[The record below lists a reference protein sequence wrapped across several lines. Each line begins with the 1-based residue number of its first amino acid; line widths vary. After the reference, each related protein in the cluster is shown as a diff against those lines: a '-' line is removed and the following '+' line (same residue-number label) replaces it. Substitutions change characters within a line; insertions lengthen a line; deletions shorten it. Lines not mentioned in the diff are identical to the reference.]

1 MTTAT
6 SLRRRPAVLAT
17 VFVLGL
23 LVGCSSVGRTATP
36 PTSAHGAST
45 SRPDGASTSDPS
57 TSSTSTPASGST
69 SPTIVSGVGRSLA
82 FERFNDC
89 VGLLTYLQQAALAR
103 VGPYG
108 LDGARLG
115 YAMDGRASAGPATSV
130 AAVSAPAVAG
140 VPKAAEANS
149 SGTNTQEVG
158 VDEGDLVEN
167 DGRYVFTVVDALVR
181 VVDTTTGEQGSVL
194 LPVSSGQSQLLLD
207 GDRLVVVV
215 GGWGSVRQFDERIVG
230 PGWNRG
236 SATTTVMVLDV
247 RDRLHP
253 SLLST
258 VDLEGELLASRA
270 SDGIVR
276 LTMRDALGS
285 RLAFVQPMRAGADV
299 EAKAKKLNED
309 AIRASRIDDWLPRSF
324 DEHADGTATDP
335 TGAIDCAD
343 VGRPSEFAGL
353 GMTWIASIDPRAASP
368 KVVGSA
374 AVVAEGS
381 TVYES
386 GSHLFVATTRWQ
398 DSTGDVQPLHPQPPV
413 TWIHRFALSA
423 SSATYEASGSVPGT
437 LLSSYALSEQDD
449 VLRVATTE
457 QASGFGR
464 PEQSG
469 VHTLR
474 RTGDSLVEL
483 GSVTG
488 LGKGEQIR
496 AVRFIGSL
504 GYVVTFRQ
512 TDPLYVVDL
521 RDPAAP
527 KVAGEL
533 HMNGYSAYLHPAA
546 YGFLLGIG
554 QDATDTGR
562 QLGTQVALY
571 DVRDPAHPVRV
582 AAQPLGS
589 YGQSEAEFDPHAF
602 LWWPT
607 DGTIVVPTNGSDPKT
622 GMWRQA
628 VSVLGSDLASI
639 TERGTLSHPSRYAP
653 PKGSPGYT
661 DPGESIRRSL
671 IVDGRLVTVSAAG
684 VLVSDLSTLAERRWV
699 AFA

>member
-1 MTTAT
+1 MTTAS

-17 VFVLGL
+17 ASVLGL
-23 LVGCSSVGRTATP
+23 LAGCSSVGRTAS
-36 PTSAHGAST
+36 PTT
-45 SRPDGASTSDPS
+45 SPRT
-57 TSSTSTPASGST
+57 TSSTSTARTSPSSAPSTSTPATGST
-69 SPTIVSGVGRSLA
+69 IDGGVGRSLA

-108 LDGARLG
+108 LNGAPYG
-115 YAMDGRASAGPATSV
+115 YALEDRAGMGAVATTVAAASAPV
-130 AAVSAPAVAG
+130 AAGAVKTADQS
-140 VPKAAEANS
+140 S

-167 DGRYVFTVVDALVR
+167 DGRYVYTVVDALVR
-181 VVDTTTGEQGSVL
+181 VVDTKTGEQGSVL
-194 LPVSSGQSQLLLD
+194 LPVSNGQPQLLLD
-207 GDRLVVVV
+207 GDRLVVAV
-215 GGWGSVRQFDERIVG
+215 GGWGLVGRVDERIVG
-230 PGWNRG
+230 PGWNGG

-247 RDRLHP
+247 KDRLHP
-253 SLLST
+253 SVLST
-258 VDLEGELLASRA
+258 VDLEGELIASRA

-276 LTMRDALGS
+276 LTLREAFGS
-285 RLAFVQPMRAGADV
+285 RLAFVQPTRSGADV
-299 EAKAKKLNED
+299 EAKAKKFNEE
-309 AIRASRIDDWLPRSF
+309 AIRASHIEDWLPRSF
-324 DEHADGTATDP
+324 DELADGTTTDP
-335 TGAIDCAD
+335 TAAIDCGD
-343 VGRPSEFAGL
+343 VGRPGEFAGL
-353 GMTWIASIDPRAASP
+353 GMTWIASIDPRATSP

-386 GSHLFVATTRWQ
+386 GTHLYVTTTRWQ
-398 DSTGDVQPLHPQPPV
+398 DSTGGVQPLRPQPPV
-413 TWIHRFALSA
+413 TWIHRFALS
-423 SSATYEASGSVPGT
+423 SSNATYEASGSVPGT

-457 QASGFGR
+457 QPSGFGR
-464 PEQSG
+464 QVQSG
-469 VHTLR
+469 VHTLH
-474 RTGDSLVEL
+474 RTGDTLVEL

-504 GYVVTFRQ
+504 AYVVTFRQ

-546 YGFLLGIG
+546 DGFLLGIG

-562 QLGTQVALY
+562 QLGTQLALY
-571 DVRDPAHPVRV
+571 DVRDPAHPTRV

-589 YGQSEAEFDPHAF
+589 FGQSEAEFDPHAF
-602 LWWPT
+602 LWWPA
-607 DGTIVVPTNGSDPKT
+607 DGTVVVPTNGSDPNT
-622 GMWRQA
+622 GVWRQA

-684 VLVSDLSTLAERRWV
+684 VLVSNASTLAEQRWV
-699 AFA
+699 AFS